1 MEGVGIVSVG
11 DKLVGDFLCFPAG
24 TAEYDSVY
32 TWVIVGDSFEC
43 RIFVFGMY
51 HVVYVSYVFGS
62 FVSASHDYLF
72 RFVHIGV
79 RDLLD
84 FFGHGGR
91 KEQHFTLLGYFG
103 KNCVDAVEETHVEHF
118 VGFVHDYGRNMVE
131 LYRATFDQVDEPSRC
146 GDYDVYAFFQC
157 FYLTLDTRTSIYGQ
171 YAQSADIL
179 RIIGQ
184 VAGYLQTKFPCGR

>member
-131 LYRATFDQVDEPSRC
+131 LYRAPFDQVDEPSRC
-146 GDYDVYAFFQC
+146 GDYDVYAFFSV
-157 FYLTLDTRTSIYGQ
+157 FI
-171 YAQSADIL
+171 
-179 RIIGQ
+179 
-184 VAGYLQTKFPCGR
+184 